1 MTECVFPRRSA
12 GFSLVEAMVALV
24 VLSVGLLGIAGLF
37 VSSLQSSS
45 SAILRIRA
53 AYFAEDMA
61 DRIRA
66 NSAAG
71 TSYVVGFAGTGTD
84 QGCTDTKADTAVSC
98 TAVLMAAHDL
108 RTWKAAIADAQTGM
122 PAGKASIARD
132 SSVTPAEYTIT
143 IQWAERDE
151 TLDHVL
157 VFRAP

>member
-1 MTECVFPRRSA
+1 MSARAFRQPA

-45 SAILRIRA
+45 SAILRMRA

-66 NSAAG
+66 NSAAAA
-71 TSYVVGFAGTGTD
+71 SYVVDFTANGTD
-84 QGCTDTKADTAVSC
+84 QDCTDTSTVTAVSC
-98 TAVLMAAHDL
+98 TAVMMATHDI
-108 RTWKAAIADAQTGM
+108 RTWKDAIADGQTGL

-132 SSVTPAEYTIT
+132 TSVTPAEYTIT
-143 IQWAERDE
+143 LEWTERDE
-151 TLDHVL
+151 TFDHVL